1 VKRELLALAIG
12 AAAGAGALVYLR
24 PLPPRIPPEIRTDT
38 LWMEAQRPE
47 LEHRGLRD
55 RLTTHRV
62 EGTTAIA
69 DAPSLPGRLDVASY
83 CAPAIAETSSGQPAA
98 DSGQVVVTLPD
109 FGGRRAGPRL
119 ELFSTL
125 GDGRRWSWQGTVRG
139 RIQWQS
145 SGDSVL
151 VTGDRLWVRVAR
163 GAPKCG
169 LWGAGGAAAGGLASR
184 SLEGAIAAGAVAALS
199 CAF

>member
-12 AAAGAGALVYLR
+12 AAAGAGALFFLR
-24 PLPPRIPPEIRTDT
+24 PLPPRIPAEIRTDT

-55 RLTTHRV
+55 RLTTHQV

-83 CAPAIAETSSGQPAA
+83 CAPVVHEASGSDTLTHNPPPAI
-98 DSGQVVVTLPD
+98 LPD
-109 FGGRRAGPRL
+109 FGGRRDGPRL

-151 VTGDRLWVRVAR
+151 VTGDRLWVRIAR
-163 GAPKCG
+163 GAPKCAA
-169 LWGAGGAAAGGLASR
+169 WGAGGAAAGGLASR
-184 SLEGAIAAGAVAALS
+184 SLEGAIAAGALTALS